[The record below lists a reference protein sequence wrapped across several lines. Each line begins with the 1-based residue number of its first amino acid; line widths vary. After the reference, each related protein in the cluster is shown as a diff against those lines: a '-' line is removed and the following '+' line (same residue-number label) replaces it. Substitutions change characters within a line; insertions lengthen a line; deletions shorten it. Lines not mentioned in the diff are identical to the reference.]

1 MHVAVCR
8 ACLRGAPIKFS
19 NNRGRE
25 LQVEASTLSL
35 LDLNLVS

>member
-1 MHVAVCR
+1 MHVASLSARCT
-8 ACLRGAPIKFS
+8 KFS